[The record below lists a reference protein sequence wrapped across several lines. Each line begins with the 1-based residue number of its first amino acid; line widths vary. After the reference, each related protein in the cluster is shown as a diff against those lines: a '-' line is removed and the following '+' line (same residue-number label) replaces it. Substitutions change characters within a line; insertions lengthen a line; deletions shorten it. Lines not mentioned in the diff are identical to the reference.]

1 MRAGYGLFGSLS
13 RGRKFEG
20 EEVVGCKGTEPGATG
35 KETAQCISPNRKRG
49 LKETWQASRSPG
61 ADFKHLPKEEGG
73 RDYLRQGMMV
83 MMAVFPLRLLV
94 SHAGYRS
101 QLPFNPVVCGL
112 DGDLSELDASLPE
125 QRRERSKAER
135 ASQVERGR
143 PGMRAGRGLERRV
156 AGSVKRKKRLPT
168 CSRDPAIPCPVA
180 QGMDE
185 QQTTATSSR
194 AGGSLESRVEG
205 VWKTFE
211 GRLRVW
217 SLKFFASFSFDQ
229 LFPFSAQEEDVDAVF
244 VLPTGGGQFALFGT
258 SAVCSSA
265 GQSYMRYQPIQG
277 AFSPTYQ
284 LSLSFILLTG
294 NKEEEAG
301 ERR

>member
-1 MRAGYGLFGSLS
+1 MLRCQS
-13 RGRKFEG
+13 
-20 EEVVGCKGTEPGATG
+20 
-35 KETAQCISPNRKRG
+35 
-49 LKETWQASRSPG
+49 
-61 ADFKHLPKEEGG
+61 KEE
-73 RDYLRQGMMV
+73 REAKQREP
-83 MMAVFPLRLLV
+83 ARW
-94 SHAGYRS
+94 SEAG
-101 QLPFNPVVCGL
+101 
-112 DGDLSELDASLPE
+112 
-125 QRRERSKAER
+125 
-135 ASQVERGR
+135 

-229 LFPFSAQEEDVDAVF
+229 LFPFSF
-244 VLPTGGGQFALFGT
+244 F
-258 SAVCSSA
+258 SA
-265 GQSYMRYQPIQG
+265 
-277 AFSPTYQ
+277 
-284 LSLSFILLTG
+284 
-294 NKEEEAG
+294 EEE
-301 ERR
+301 ER